1 MKNVIEFENVE
12 LEKIQKL
19 AGGLGLPISK
29 QKLTELAFK
38 IANNSIQYL
47 DAESFEQVNTNLV

>member
-1 MKNVIEFENVE
+1 MKNIIEFEKIE
-12 LEKIQKL
+12 MEKIQKL
-19 AGGLGLPISK
+19 AGGLGLPQSK

-47 DAESFEQVNTNLV
+47 ESESFEQINTNLV